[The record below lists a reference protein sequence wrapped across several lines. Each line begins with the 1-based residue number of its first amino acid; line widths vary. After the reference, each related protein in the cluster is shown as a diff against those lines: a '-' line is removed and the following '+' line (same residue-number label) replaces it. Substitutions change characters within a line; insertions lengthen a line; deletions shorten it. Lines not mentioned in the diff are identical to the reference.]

1 MPAVGSVVLGIRLV
15 LAGVFAVAGVAK
27 LFDRNGSRQALADF
41 GVPAPAVPVAAWL
54 LPLVELATAIALI
67 PPSSAR
73 WGALAALVLLLGF
86 VAGIANALRHG
97 KDVDCG
103 CFGKLYSAVAG
114 RATLARNAALAVG
127 AGIVLWQGPGPSIGD
142 WVSARTAAELV
153 AIAAVAAAL
162 VLGVAVVRL
171 WRERRDL
178 REDVDELREQLGALP
193 SGLPVGAVAPAFA
206 LSDLHGETRTLES
219 LCARGR
225 PVVLVFISPS
235 CGPCQQM
242 LPELGRWQAALA
254 DRLTVAVVSQGT
266 ADENRPAAEE
276 HGIANLLLDQNF
288 EVMPAYRVEATP
300 SAVVVTPDGT
310 IASPAVS
317 SMIEVE
323 PLVRLTVRR
332 ATAAA
337 GAGPASAGPAS
348 AEPTLT

>member
-1 MPAVGSVVLGIRLV
+1 MSGPPIGRMPAVGSVVLGIRLV
-15 LAGVFAVAGVAK
+15 LAAVFAVAGVAK

-114 RATLARNAALAVG
+114 RATMARNAALAVG

-162 VLGVAVVRL
+162 RPRRGRRSTVARAA
-171 WRERRDL
+171 RPQGGCRRTP
-178 REDVDELREQLGALP
+178 RA
-193 SGLPVGAVAPAFA
+193 
-206 LSDLHGETRTLES
+206 
-219 LCARGR
+219 ARGA
-225 PVVLVFISPS
+225 
-235 CGPCQQM
+235 
-242 LPELGRWQAALA
+242 PERAAGR
-254 DRLTVAVVSQGT
+254 R
-266 ADENRPAAEE
+266 
-276 HGIANLLLDQNF
+276 
-288 EVMPAYRVEATP
+288 
-300 SAVVVTPDGT
+300 
-310 IASPAVS
+310 
-317 SMIEVE
+317 
-323 PLVRLTVRR
+323 RR
-332 ATAAA
+332 ARVRA
-337 GAGPASAGPAS
+337 
-348 AEPTLT
+348 L

>member
-15 LAGVFAVAGVAK
+15 LAAVFAVAGVAK

-86 VAGIANALRHG
+86 VAGIANALRRG

-153 AIAAVAAAL
+153 AVAAVAAAL

-178 REDVDELREQLGALP
+178 REDVDELREQLAALP

-225 PVVLVFISPS
+225 PVVLVFISPG

-242 LPELGRWQAALA
+242 LPDARPLA
-254 DRLTVAVVSQGT
+254 GGT
-266 ADENRPAAEE
+266 RRPADGRRGQPGNRRGEPTGRRGARDRQLASRPEFR
-276 HGIANLLLDQNF
+276 GDA
-288 EVMPAYRVEATP
+288 RVSGRGDA
-300 SAVVVTPDGT
+300 
-310 IASPAVS
+310 
-317 SMIEVE
+317 
-323 PLVRLTVRR
+323 VRR
-332 ATAAA
+332 GRHARTGRSRAR
-337 GAGPASAGPAS
+337 PSRR
-348 AEPTLT
+348 